1 MTRDK
6 NTYRNK
12 TGFKTPEHYFKNFE
26 VDSLK
31 DFKDKKSM
39 RTPNAYFENFK
50 VDKPQEEPR
59 VIQLKHFYYIA
70 SAIAAILILAFVLNP
85 LFENQLNQ
93 DELKFSSIEQDELEN
108 YIENEIENP
117 LDYIDQ
123 NLEFDFNKEF
133 ENSQIGSQKII
144 YYIGDDIYEQDYL
157 DF

>member
-1 MTRDK
+1 MTKDK

-12 TGFKTPEHYFKNFE
+12 TGFKTPDNYFENFE

-31 DFKDKKSM
+31 ALKDDQSM
-39 RTPNAYFENFK
+39 KTPDTYFENFK
-50 VDKPQEEPR
+50 VDLPQEKSKI
-59 VIQLKHFYYIA
+59 VQLKHFYYAA
-70 SAIAAILILAFVLNP
+70 SAIAAILILAFILNP
-85 LFENQLNQ
+85 LFKSDVNQ
-93 DELKFSSIEQDELEN
+93 DELKFSSIEQEELEN

-123 NLEFDFNKEF
+123 DLEFDFKKEF

>member
-1 MTRDK
+1 MTKDK

-12 TGFKTPEHYFKNFE
+12 TGFKTPDNYFGNFE
-26 VDSLK
+26 VDSLRALK
-31 DFKDKKSM
+31 DNQSM
-39 RTPNAYFENFK
+39 KTPDTYFENFK
-50 VDKPQEEPR
+50 VDLPQKKSK
-59 VIQLKHFYYIA
+59 VVQLKHFYYAA
-70 SAIAAILILAFVLNP
+70 SAIAAILILAFILNS
-85 LFENQLNQ
+85 LFKSDVNQ
-93 DELKFSSIEQDELEN
+93 DELKFSSIEQEELED

-123 NLEFDFNKEF
+123 DLEFDFKKEF

>member
-1 MTRDK
+1 MTKDK

-12 TGFKTPEHYFKNFE
+12 TGFKTPDNYFGNFE

-31 DFKDKKSM
+31 ALKDNQSM
-39 RTPNAYFENFK
+39 KTPDTYFENFK
-50 VDKPQEEPR
+50 VDLPQKKSK
-59 VIQLKHFYYIA
+59 VVQLKHFYYAA
-70 SAIAAILILAFVLNP
+70 SAIAAILILAFILNP
-85 LFENQLNQ
+85 LFKSDVNQ
-93 DELKFSSIEQDELEN
+93 DEIKFSSIEQEELED

-123 NLEFDFNKEF
+123 DLEFDFKKEF

>member
-1 MTRDK
+1 MTKDK

-12 TGFKTPEHYFKNFE
+12 TGFKTPDNYFENFE
-26 VDSLK
+26 VDTLKVLK
-31 DFKDKKSM
+31 DDQSM
-39 RTPNAYFENFK
+39 KTPDTYFENFK
-50 VDKPQEEPR
+50 VDLPQEKSK
-59 VIQLKHFYYIA
+59 VVQLKHFYYAA
-70 SAIAAILILAFVLNP
+70 SAIAAILILAFILNP
-85 LFENQLNQ
+85 LFKSDVNQ
-93 DELKFSSIEQDELEN
+93 DELKFSSIEQEELEN

-123 NLEFDFNKEF
+123 DLEFDFKKEF

>member
-6 NTYRNK
+6 NKYRNK
-12 TGFKTPEHYFKNFE
+12 TGFKTPEDYFKNFE

-31 DFKDKKSM
+31 ALKDNQSM
-39 RTPNAYFENFK
+39 KTPDTYFENFK
-50 VDKPQEEPR
+50 VDIPQEKSR
-59 VIQLKHFYYIA
+59 VIQLKHFYYAA

-85 LFENQLNQ
+85 LFKNQLNQ

-123 NLEFDFNKEF
+123 NLKFDFNKEF

-144 YYIGDDIYEQDYL
+144 YYIGDDIYDQDYL